1 MLKSLPVPCLCL
13 VTDLQHLDIP
23 TMVDRIYRAVLG
35 GVDLIQIREKTLPD
49 KDLLE
54 LALLIVD
61 RLDGSAQIV
70 VNDRI
75 NISKQCGLGVHLPE
89 ASESILDIKKLLE
102 TDALIGKSVHNIENA
117 VIAEEQGVGF
127 LIAGTMFSTESHPG
141 KIPEGPLLIDNIR
154 QVGDVSIPVL
164 GIGGITAGNAD
175 LVMQSGASGVAVIS
189 SILKAPDPME
199 AAAAIKQVISR
210 SLIV

>member
-13 VTDLQHLDIP
+13 ITDLEHLDIP
-23 TMVDRIYRAVLG
+23 TMVDRIDRAVLG

-54 LALLIVD
+54 LASLIVD

-89 ASESILDIKKLLE
+89 ESESILEIKKILE
-102 TDALIGKSVHNIENA
+102 PDALIGKSVHNIENA
-117 VIAEEQGVGF
+117 VIAEGQGVGF

-164 GIGGITAGNAD
+164 GIGGITADNAD
-175 LVMQSGASGVAVIS
+175 LVMKSGASGVAVIS